1 MLPKNQKQTW
11 NNKDYKYFVCDIVNF
26 DLSKNIPWDII
37 SGWEY
42 KEDAK
47 DSILDGPNPKGLK
60 IFSRTYLKQ
69 LIPGGK

>member
-1 MLPKNQKQTW
+1 MKPGSKNSFKSLSKITID
-11 NNKDYKYFVCDIVNF
+11 NKDYKYFVCDGFKI
-26 DLSKNIPWDII
+26 L

-47 DSILDGPNPKGLK
+47 DSILDEPNPKGLK

-69 LIPGGK
+69 FIPGGK